1 LAIPAKAK
9 AEPSLQALPP
19 LNIPSEFSFAK
30 IAIIF
35 GLGNDKLEEKGGEM
49 RGNR

>member
-1 LAIPAKAK
+1 MRRFL
-9 AEPSLQALPP
+9 
-19 LNIPSEFSFAK
+19 SFAK